1 MNFPSDENLRK
12 MRDRLEKAQSSH
24 TLSSNANSAD
34 RIKYKICEKFVAYIL
49 NNKIDQIELAKQ
61 LQIDPA
67 QINEI
72 IKYRIDLFTVDK
84 LIEFAERLDPK
95 FKMEIA

>member
-1 MNFPSDENLRK
+1 MSFPSDKTLRK
-12 MRDRLEKAQSSH
+12 MRDRLEKAQPSH
-24 TLSSNANSAD
+24 TLLSNANSAD
-34 RIKYKICEKFVAYIL
+34 RIKYKICEKFVVYIL
-49 NNKIDQIELAKQ
+49 DNKIDQTELAKQ
-61 LQIDPA
+61 LQIEPT

-72 IKYRIDLFTVDK
+72 IKYRIDLFTIDK